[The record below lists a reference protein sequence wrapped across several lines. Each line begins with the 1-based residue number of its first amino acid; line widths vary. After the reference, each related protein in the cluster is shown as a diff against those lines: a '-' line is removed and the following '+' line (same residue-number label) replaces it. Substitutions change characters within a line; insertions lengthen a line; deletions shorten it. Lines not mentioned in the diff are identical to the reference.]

1 MQSLNVFEK
10 GIGYLEACLEYYN
23 GASAYLMLYV
33 IALIYLMLRGTKRE
47 KEIFLP
53 CSIFLLVTV
62 YNPVAPV
69 ILDHFF
75 DVNSEYYRFFWITPV
90 IILLPYLAVRLILN
104 TIRRNTLNGGQE
116 KENTYAE
123 TEAVSKQEQ
132 KMESAPKQEHKTEA
146 GMTAGMQT
154 KTLTVFCLLLVILAC
169 SGTFLY
175 QGGVTFAD
183 NIYKMPQDMIEVSE
197 LIHKDT
203 EVEYPKAFLEYE
215 YNMQMRQYDPKLL
228 LTVDREDYLYAV
240 ANDFTE
246 EQLSDEAHPQYKIIA
261 ALVKYQEIPVS
272 EFLDALEETHTEYVV
287 LDKGSPSLSYLK
299 EAGLSKVGETAT
311 HTVMKY
317 ELREPYRFELVDYSE
332 VY

>member
-33 IALIYLMLRGTKRE
+33 IGLVYIMLRGTKRE

-53 CSIFLLVTV
+53 CSIFLMITV
-62 YNPVAPV
+62 YNPIAPV

-75 DVNSEYYRFFWITPV
+75 DVNSEYYRFFWITPIV
-90 IILLPYLAVRLILN
+90 ILLPYLAVKLVWEVLPEK
-104 TIRRNTLNGGQE
+104 TDTQGQE
-116 KENTYAE
+116 ALGGAFSGRK
-123 TEAVSKQEQ
+123 AV
-132 KMESAPKQEHKTEA
+132 AA
-146 GMTAGMQT
+146 
-154 KTLTVFCLLLVILAC
+154 LLVVILLL

-175 QGGVTFAD
+175 QRGVNFAD
-183 NIYKMPQDMIEVSE
+183 NIYKMPGDLIAVSE
-197 LIHKDT
+197 LIHQDA
-203 EVEYPKAFLEYE
+203 EAEYPKAFLEYE

-240 ANDFTE
+240 ANKFTE
-246 EQLSDEAHPQYKIIA
+246 EQLSDASHPQYKIIA
-261 ALVKYQEIPVS
+261 ALIKYQEVPIPD
-272 EFLDALEETHTEYVV
+272 FLAAMEETHTEYVV
-287 LDKGSPSLSYLK
+287 LDKGNQSLSYLK
-299 EAGLSKVGETAT
+299 EAGLLKVGETET

-317 ELREPYRFELVDYSE
+317 ELKEPYEFSLVDYSE